1 MSMSEHEFPKRVADT
16 PMTVD
21 WTDDLVMAEWCAR
34 FKTTRERVLSA
45 IELVGPMPRAVE
57 FHLRSRSRR
66 MKALTA
72 AVKAQFEQRRQEKLA
87 SKRRSALARART
99 HETSPS

>member
-1 MSMSEHEFPKRVADT
+1 MNMSEHEFPKRVADE

-21 WTDDLVMAEWCAR
+21 WTDELVMAEWCAR
-34 FKTTRERVLSA
+34 FKTNPERVRSA

-66 MKALTA
+66 MKSLTA
-72 AVKAQFEQRRQEKLA
+72 AVKAQFELRRQEKLA
-87 SKRRSALARART
+87 SKRRSALSRSRT
-99 HETSPS
+99 QETSPT